1 MLSLEQGK
9 KLVKLARQAISS
21 HIDKK
26 TLSVDEDVKK
36 EFSMLSGVF
45 VTLEEK
51 GLLRGCIGIV
61 ESVYPPYQA
70 VASAAVSAAFS
81 DPRFVPLSK
90 EELNRITISVSVLT
104 SPGVINVESPDDYLK
119 EIEVGKDGLLVK
131 QGVNSGLLLPIV
143 AVEQKWDVLTLLE
156 QTCVKAGLASDSW
169 KELDSCKVY
178 KFQTEAFSEEAP
190 DGEIVKKM

>member
-9 KLVKLARQAISS
+9 KLVNLARQAISS
-21 HIDKK
+21 HIDK
-26 TLSVDEDVKK
+26 TNLTVDEDVKK
-36 EFSMLSGVF
+36 EFSMLRGVF

-61 ESVYPPYQA
+61 EAAHPLYQA

-81 DPRFVPLSK
+81 DPRFMPLSK
-90 EELNRITISVSVLT
+90 EELDRITISVSVLT
-104 SPGVINVESPDDYLK
+104 SPRVINVANPDDYLK
-119 EIEVGKDGLLVK
+119 EVEVGKDGLLVK

-143 AVEQKWDVLTLLE
+143 AVEQKWDVITFLE
-156 QTCVKAGLASDSW
+156 QTCVKAGLASNSW
-169 KELDSCKVY
+169 KEFGSCKMY

-190 DGEIVKKM
+190 EGEIVKKM